1 MAKVLL
7 VQKTYLEMF
16 GVMSIAAVLKER
28 GHDVRVSLER
38 SDRLV
43 EQAREFAPDA
53 IGVSTVSMNV
63 HANMRD
69 ADLLKQA
76 LPGAPIVFG
85 GVHPTFFPEI
95 LEQPCVDAV
104 CRGEGEYAFAEFVE
118 ERAAG
123 RSGARIANLWVKD
136 NGELFRNSPRE
147 PIRDMDSLPFPDRSV
162 YYDHYP
168 FLKNNPVKNF
178 LLSRGCPFQ
187 CSFCFNKPYR
197 EVYRETG
204 HTVPQ
209 RRRSPQRAVEEIVDF
224 AARWPLEK
232 IAFQDE
238 NFCLDKDWLYE
249 FLDLYAVRV
258 NKPFFCMVN
267 AFLAD
272 EEIIAAL
279 KRAGC
284 YHTTFGLESGDE
296 TLRREV
302 LRKKA
307 TDDQIRETSR
317 LLHRHGITF
326 HTTNIFCFPGETVQ
340 SAIKT
345 LRLNAEI
352 RPESAV
358 AFNYMP
364 FANLP
369 LTDEAVK
376 QGWISN
382 EAAHDWE
389 RLPRAIVR
397 IPGWRRIRRL
407 KLMFGAGVRFPALI
421 PLIILLSNLP
431 LGPVFGFMSK
441 AMEAF
446 DYFSRNRQNIPYMIR
461 NFFELRRLYKS
472 YFYE

>member
-16 GVMSIAAVLKER
+16 GVMSIAAVLKDK
-28 GHDVRVSLER
+28 GHAVRVSLER
-38 SDRLV
+38 GARLA
-43 EQAREFAPDA
+43 EIARDFAPDV
-53 IGVSTVSMNV
+53 IGVSTVSMNA
-63 HANMRD
+63 HANLRD

-76 LPGAPIVFG
+76 LPTVPIVFG

-95 LEQPCVDAV
+95 IEQPCVDAV
-104 CRGEGEYAFAEFVE
+104 CRGEGEFAFAEFVE
-118 ERAAG
+118 ERAAA
-123 RSGARIANLWVKD
+123 RTGAGIANLWVKS
-136 NGELFRNSPRE
+136 NGDVFRNPPRE
-147 PIRDMDSLPFPDRSV
+147 PIHDIDGLPFPDRSV

-187 CSFCFNKPYR
+187 CSFCFNQPYR
-197 EVYRETG
+197 EVYRECG

-209 RRRSPQRAVEEIVDF
+209 RRRSPLRAIQEIEDF
-224 AARWPLEK
+224 AARWPLDK

-238 NFCLDKDWLYE
+238 NFCLDKTWLFE
-249 FLDLYAVRV
+249 FLDLYKSRV
-258 NKPFFCMVN
+258 NRPFFCMVN

-272 EEIIAAL
+272 EDIIAAL
-279 KRAGC
+279 KSAGC

-296 TLRREV
+296 NLRRNV

-307 TDDQIRETSR
+307 TDAQIRETSR
-317 LLHRHGITF
+317 LLHKHGVTF

-340 SAIKT
+340 SAVRT

-369 LTDEAVK
+369 LTNEAVK
-376 QGWISN
+376 QGWISA
-382 EAAHDWE
+382 EAARDWE
-389 RLPRAIVR
+389 RLPRVIVR
-397 IPGWRRIRRL
+397 IPNWRRIRRL
-407 KLMFGAGVRFPALI
+407 KLMFGAGVRFPVLI
-421 PLIILLSNLP
+421 PLIIAASSLP
-431 LGPVFGFMSK
+431 LGPLFAFLSK
-441 AMEAF
+441 TMEAL
-446 DYFSRNRQNIPYMIR
+446 DYFTRNRQNIPYMIR
-461 NFFELRRLYKS
+461 NFFQLRRLYKS